1 MEKFKT
7 NLFHGILIATLVYIL
22 GLFFSVDLILKGIGV
37 LVGLFAPLILEIISG
52 KKLSQDN
59 SDKQITQFINEDFQ
73 EVYHRLDALREELNR
88 VENMALTSQVSLSYL
103 MKQSDVL
110 EKITILETRIKAIEL
125 KIGQEQD

>member
-22 GLFFSVDLILKGIGV
+22 GLFFSVELILKGIGV

-73 EVYHRLDALREELNR
+73 EVYHRLDALREEVNR

-103 MKQSDVL
+103 KQSDVL

-125 KIGQEQD
+125 KLGQEQD

>member
-59 SDKQITQFINEDFQ
+59 SDKQITQSINEDFQ

-88 VENMALTSQVSLSYL
+88 VENMALTSQVSLFYL
-103 MKQSDVL
+103 KQSDVL

-125 KIGQEQD
+125 KLGQEQD